1 MALRGTAK
9 ACVQPHQADNK
20 KCKESTDT
28 EDDAISNAFRDRGTI
43 LEEAG
48 LVVILMQTKSVQ
60 RTNSLHNSI
69 SIAAK
74 AGSADSAT
82 TIAIDQIRIFRSAN
96 LEVCGASNF
105 DVVTTL
111 PCMRMPQSMWKLFAE
126 AVSRSSRRYLRTV
139 VAQLGTISPNLQ
151 RDRKISRALEF

>member
-28 EDDAISNAFRDRGTI
+28 EDDAISNAFRDRRTI

-96 LEVCGASNF
+96 LEVCGAIS
-105 DVVTTL
+105 TSTL
-111 PCMRMPQSMWKLFAE
+111 
-126 AVSRSSRRYLRTV
+126 
-139 VAQLGTISPNLQ
+139 
-151 RDRKISRALEF
+151 